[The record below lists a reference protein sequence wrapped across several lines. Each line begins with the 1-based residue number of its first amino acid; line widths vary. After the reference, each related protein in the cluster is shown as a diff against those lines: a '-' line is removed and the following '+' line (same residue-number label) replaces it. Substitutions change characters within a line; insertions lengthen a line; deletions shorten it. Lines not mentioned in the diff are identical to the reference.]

1 MIFDDEGQKKLILGL
16 INNSTFNGAKVKEA
30 AAFIH
35 QVETA
40 EVIPFEEQMPFIK
53 GREHKETEA
62 NNEKQEE
69 AHANNNGG

>member
-16 INNSTFNGAKVKEA
+16 IHNATFNGAKVKEA

-40 EVIPFEEQMPFIK
+40 EVVPFEEQMEFIK
-53 GREHKETEA
+53 A
-62 NNEKQEE
+62 QECPAHE
-69 AHANNNGG
+69 VEEHANNNGG